1 LRPIEKFR
9 FDRQNKEAVMNVDRL
24 TRALLNLIVLTSC
37 TSVGVAYGA
46 DRFSIKD
53 IGEIAAGVSV
63 EGMNNAGQIV
73 GAMPATISTN
83 RAWWYNGIK
92 VVDFNSCGG
101 VGCRALDING
111 AGQIVGNIG
120 RDPYVYSHGKF
131 IDLAAYAR
139 PQGVA
144 SAINDLSE
152 VVGWYTLIPAPGEN
166 FPPERHAFLYRGRK
180 LTDLGTLGG
189 TESGATGLNNAGQ
202 VVGYATTYSGESH
215 AFLFERDRMHDVGTL
230 GGTASRA
237 NGINEAGHIVGS
249 ANVAGTN
256 KPHAFLYVN
265 GNMRDL
271 GTLHGDESA
280 AFCINKA
287 GHIVGSSGGRGFLY
301 TGSKLIDLLT
311 LVPSESK
318 WKSLMPRC
326 INDRGQIAGVG
337 AFSDGKQHVFL
348 MSPLPDRADTST
360 ASPSSL
366 ALTGTR

>member
-1 LRPIEKFR
+1 
-9 FDRQNKEAVMNVDRL
+9 
-24 TRALLNLIVLTSC
+24 
-37 TSVGVAYGA
+37 
-46 DRFSIKD
+46 
-53 IGEIAAGVSV
+53 
-63 EGMNNAGQIV
+63 
-73 GAMPATISTN
+73 MPATISTN
-83 RAWWYNGIK
+83 RAWWYNGSK

-101 VGCRALDING
+101 IGCRALDING
-111 AGQIVGNIG
+111 RGQIVGNIG

-144 SAINDLSE
+144 AAINDLSE

-189 TESGATGLNNAGQ
+189 TESGATSVNNAGQ
-202 VVGYATTYSGESH
+202 VVGYATTYNGESH
-215 AFLFERDRMHDVGTL
+215 AFLFEHDRMRDLGTL

-237 NGINEAGHIVGS
+237 NSINEAGHVVGS

-256 KPHAFLYVN
+256 KPHAFLYID

-271 GTLHGDESA
+271 GTLNGEESVA
-280 AFCINKA
+280 SCINKA

-301 TGSKLIDLLT
+301 TGGKLTDLLT
-311 LVPSESK
+311 LVPSASG
-318 WKSLMPRC
+318 WKSLAPRC
-326 INDRGQIAGVG
+326 VNDHGQIAGVG
-337 AFSDGKQHVFL
+337 TLSDGKQHVFL
-348 MSPLPDRADTST
+348 MSPVQDRADTST
-360 ASPSSL
+360 VPSGSL

>member
-1 LRPIEKFR
+1 
-9 FDRQNKEAVMNVDRL
+9 MNVGRL

-37 TSVGVAYGA
+37 TLGVAYGA
-46 DRFSIKD
+46 EPFSIKD
-53 IGEIAAGVSV
+53 IGEISAGVSV

-73 GAMPATISTN
+73 GTMPATISTN
-83 RAWWYNGIK
+83 RAWWYNGSK

-111 AGQIVGNIG
+111 TGQIVGNIG

-144 SAINDLSE
+144 AAINDLSE
-152 VVGWYTLIPAPGEN
+152 VVGWYTLIPARGEN

-189 TESGATGLNNAGQ
+189 TESGATSVNNAGQ

-215 AFLFERDRMHDVGTL
+215 AFLFEHDRMQDLGTL

-237 NGINEAGHIVGS
+237 NSINEAGHVVGS

-256 KPHAFLYVN
+256 KPHAFLYID

-271 GTLHGDESA
+271 GTLNGEESVA
-280 AFCINKA
+280 SCINKA

-301 TGSKLIDLLT
+301 TGGRLTDLLT
-311 LVPSESK
+311 LVPSASG
-318 WKSLMPRC
+318 WKSLAPRC
-326 INDRGQIAGVG
+326 VNDHGQIAGVG
-337 AFSDGKQHVFL
+337 TLSDGKQHVFL
-348 MSPLPDRADTST
+348 MSPVQDRADTST
-360 ASPSSL
+360 VPSGGL